1 MALAKLTKNELEKLN
16 YKFAKVQTTYALGYA
31 YQFRR

>member
-1 MALAKLTKNELEKLN
+1 MAFARITNNELEKLN
-16 YKFAKVQTTYALGYA
+16 NKMAKVQTTHAIGYA